1 MSTVRVRG
9 ATRGVARKQEVALG
23 AATASGGE
31 ARLGQIAGG
40 VVRRGG
46 GQPQGG
52 SGAGRCT
59 AHGRQSSGG
68 SAQRNRGGGREVD
81 EGDWIAISRKDR
93 DLTVMLR

>member
-1 MSTVRVRG
+1 MCWRSRGGAWPATKNGGGRVGLLVIPARGRRTWRDKARMSTVRVRG

-46 GQPQGG
+46 G
-52 SGAGRCT
+52 
-59 AHGRQSSGG
+59 
-68 SAQRNRGGGREVD
+68 REVA
-81 EGDWIAISRKDR
+81 G
-93 DLTVMLR
+93 